1 MTLFPPY
8 VSVVIPAYNAAKVI
22 AEALSSVAAQSLTDY
37 EVIVVNDGSTD
48 ETELAVK
55 EVCERKRLAAQ
66 VVSQP
71 NGGVARARNTGIL
84 RSRGRY
90 VAFLDADD
98 TWYPAKLERA
108 KAFFETHPEVDLLSH
123 HLMIVRDG
131 HPVRVTKTG
140 PYTCFEDLL
149 YRRNKVWTS
158 AVVVDAAKLKAG
170 ELFSERRDFAGVED
184 YDLWLRLSKVMT
196 FGYLDEVQGTYRIS
210 ADGFMQNIE
219 SHTEHVLNVLEHHFA
234 SEPGQSIAKNR
245 RRADAIR
252 FGGVQWQRIGKFA
265 EARRYYW
272 NALRR
277 YPFNLLT
284 WGLMASSFLPQ
295 SWMPRR
301 FGSLL

>member
-1 MTLFPPY
+1 MTLYPPY
-8 VSVVIPAYNAAKVI
+8 VSVVIPAYNAATVI
-22 AEALSSVAAQSLTDY
+22 AEALASVAAQSFTDY

-48 ETELAVK
+48 ETELVVK
-55 EVCERKRLAAQ
+55 EVCDRKRLAAQ

-71 NGGVARARNTGIL
+71 NGGVARARNTGIR

-123 HLMIVRDG
+123 HLMIVRDD
-131 HPVRVTKTG
+131 HPVRVTRTG
-140 PYTCFEDLL
+140 PYTRFEDLL

-158 AVVVDAAKLKAG
+158 AVVVNAAKLKAG

-184 YDLWLRLSKVMT
+184 YELWLRLSKVMT

-219 SHTEHVLNVLEHHFA
+219 SHTKHVLNVLEHHFA
-234 SEPGQSIAKNR
+234 SEPGRSIAKNR

-265 EARRYYW
+265 EARRYYG
-272 NALRR
+272 NALRH